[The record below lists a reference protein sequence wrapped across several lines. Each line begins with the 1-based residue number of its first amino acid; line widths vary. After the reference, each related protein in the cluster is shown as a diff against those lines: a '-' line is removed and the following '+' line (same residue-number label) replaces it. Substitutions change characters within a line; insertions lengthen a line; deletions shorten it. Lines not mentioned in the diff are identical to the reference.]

1 MVCCGLVGN
10 SRAPTS
16 GPRQPRGLEAF
27 PPYALVEVMNDFWS
41 QVGQ

>member
-1 MVCCGLVGN
+1 MGLLEI
-10 SRAPTS
+10 PEHLLL
-16 GPRQPRGLEAF
+16 GPASHRVWKLS